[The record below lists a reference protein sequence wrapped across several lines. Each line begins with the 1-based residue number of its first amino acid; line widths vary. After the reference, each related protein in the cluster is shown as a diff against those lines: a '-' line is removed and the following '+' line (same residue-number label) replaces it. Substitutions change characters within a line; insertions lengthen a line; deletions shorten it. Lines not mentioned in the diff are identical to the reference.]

1 MTQTTAMKKIYR
13 KPEIG
18 IINAEPLNII
28 CESGGQIDEGLSKK
42 NTGSSF
48 SDFSDD
54 DEDDLFYKKYTV
66 KW

>member
-1 MTQTTAMKKIYR
+1 MIQTAAMKKIYR

-28 CESGGQIDEGLSKK
+28 CESGGQFDEGLSKK
-42 NTGSSF
+42 NTGSSSF
-48 SDFSDD
+48 DFSDE
-54 DEDDLFYKKYTV
+54 DEDGLFYKKYTV

>member
-1 MTQTTAMKKIYR
+1 MIQATAMKKIYR

-28 CESGGQIDEGLSKK
+28 CESGGQVGEGDAKRH
-42 NTGSSF
+42 TGSSSF
-48 SDFSDD
+48 DFSDD